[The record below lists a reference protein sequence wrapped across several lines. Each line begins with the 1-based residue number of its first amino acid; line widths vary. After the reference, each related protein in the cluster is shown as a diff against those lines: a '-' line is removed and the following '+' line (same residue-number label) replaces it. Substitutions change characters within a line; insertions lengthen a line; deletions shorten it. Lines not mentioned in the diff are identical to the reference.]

1 MKFNDHFSEQA
12 VDYARYRPDYPE
24 ALFAFLA
31 NSVPQHEL
39 AWDCGTG
46 NGQAA
51 RGLVGY
57 FDRVIATDPSQTQIR
72 NAVPHE
78 KIDYFVAPAE
88 KTDIPSHS
96 VDLVTVAQ
104 ALHWFRFDPFY
115 EEVSRVLKPG
125 GVLGVWCYGLSRIT
139 PDIDKV
145 VHHYYK
151 DIVGPYWP
159 AERRY
164 IDEKYRTIPFPF
176 VELPTPEL
184 YMRAEWD
191 MNDLIGYLQTWSA
204 TQLCQQKNNQNPI
217 DIIRRA
223 LTKAWGREDARLTV
237 RWPLYLRIG
246 RTTAPVTEQP

>member
-1 MKFNDHFSEQA
+1 MKFEDHFSEQA
-12 VDYARYRPDYPE
+12 VDYVRYRPDYPE

-31 NSVPQHEL
+31 KSVTQHEL

-51 RGLVGY
+51 RGLAGH

-72 NAVPHE
+72 NAVHHK
-78 KIDYFVAPAE
+78 KIDYFVSPAE

-96 VDLVTVAQ
+96 VDLITVAQ
-104 ALHWFRFDPFY
+104 ALHWFRLDSFY
-115 EEVSRVLKPG
+115 EEARRVLRPG
-125 GVLGVWCYGLSRIT
+125 GVLAVWCYGLSRIN
-139 PDIDKV
+139 PDIDKIV
-145 VHHYYK
+145 QHYYR
-151 DIVGPYWP
+151 DVVGPYWP
-159 AERRY
+159 PERRY

-184 YMRAEWD
+184 YMRADWD

-204 TQLCQQKNNQNPI
+204 TQQCRRKNNQNPI

-223 LTKAWGREDARLTV
+223 LKKSWGRENARLTV
-237 RWPLYLRIG
+237 RWPLYLRVG
-246 RTTAPVTEQP
+246 RTTAASTDQS